1 CLLFTILYKV
11 NMDNFDIECSDEEFK
26 DIKGPWEPAPEEIDR
41 IYNLLDKGKI
51 PELNWK
57 CPGYRSPSP
66 EVTEEPE
73 EEIDSKQEEEK
84 TDFDFMDEMTSPKL
98 KIRNKGEETLKGSAK
113 KKTTSL
119 DGVIN
124 NMRRHNLLPVSKR
137 DSNTKL

>member
-1 CLLFTILYKV
+1 M
-11 NMDNFDIECSDEEFK
+11 NS
-26 DIKGPWEPAPEEIDR
+26 R
-41 IYNLLDKGKI
+41 
-51 PELNWK
+51 
-57 CPGYRSPSP
+57 
-66 EVTEEPE
+66 
-73 EEIDSKQEEEK
+73 EEEK